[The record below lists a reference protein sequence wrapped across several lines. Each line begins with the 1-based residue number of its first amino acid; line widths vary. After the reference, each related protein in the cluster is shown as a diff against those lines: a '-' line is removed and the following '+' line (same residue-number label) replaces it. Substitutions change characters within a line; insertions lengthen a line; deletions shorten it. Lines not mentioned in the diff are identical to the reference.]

1 MVLLRAV
8 SRAGRAVPAA
18 VGNRCSAVPKLPVS
32 LIQASSD
39 SMPYL
44 PVDMVFRFFP
54 RWTRDKVRFFYWYY
68 VVSFLMGLG
77 VLLGY
82 LHTPYA
88 CDNYDHFAETPLYNW
103 TKSSLAKTGQLEE
116 NLRVKVHHFYP
127 QTE

>member
-1 MVLLRAV
+1 MVLHFALR
-8 SRAGRAVPAA
+8 RAATAA
-18 VGNRCSAVPKLPVS
+18 TVLRVPKMPSS
-32 LIQASSD
+32 LLQASSH

-68 VVSFLMGLG
+68 LVSFLTGLG
-77 VLLGY
+77 ILMGY
-82 LHTPYA
+82 FHTPYVG
-88 CDNYDHFAETPLYNW
+88 DNYDHFAETPLYLW

>member
-1 MVLLRAV
+1 MGREA
-8 SRAGRAVPAA
+8 SRE
-18 VGNRCSAVPKLPVS
+18 
-32 LIQASSD
+32 

-54 RWTRDKVRFFYWYY
+54 RWTRDKERLGVSCLVQVRFFYWYY
-68 VVSFLMGLG
+68 MVSFLMGLG

-82 LHTPYA
+82 LHTPYVG
-88 CDNYDHFAETPLYNW
+88 DNYEHFAETPLYLW

>member
-1 MVLLRAV
+1 MVLLRAALARV
-8 SRAGRAVPAA
+8 SRAT
-18 VGNRCSAVPKLPVS
+18 VPKLPPC
-32 LIQASSD
+32 LTQASGE

-68 VVSFLMGLG
+68 LVSFLLGFGFLMG
-77 VLLGY
+77 Y
-82 LHTPYA
+82 SHTPYVG
-88 CDNYDHFAETPLYNW
+88 DNYDHFPESPLYKW
-103 TKSSLAKTGQLEE
+103 TKSSLDKTGQLEE